1 MVLAV
6 LPRDQRQGRI
16 DLPVVTSQEEVEW
29 AQKPCRDT
37 RVLWGTLAP

>member
-6 LPRDQRQGRI
+6 LPRDQRQGRV
-16 DLPVVTSQEEVEW
+16 DEW
-29 AQKPCRDT
+29 ALKPGRDT

>member
-6 LPRDQRQGRI
+6 LPRDQRQGR
-16 DLPVVTSQEEVEW
+16 VAEW
-29 AQKPCRDT
+29 ALKPSRDT